1 MTSDSFFMR
10 MALAQAMEAQASGEV
25 PVGAVV
31 VKDGQVI
38 GLGRNAPIGLADPSA
53 HAEIVAMRAAAQAL
67 GNYRLDGCELYV
79 TLEPCSMCAGAM
91 LHARIQRMVY
101 GAKDPKTGAAGSAID
116 LFANTQIN
124 HHTHVVAGVL
134 ADECSAVLQSFFSA
148 RRQELAL
155 KAQPLRDDA
164 LRTALSAFSSLADYP
179 FVARFFSA
187 DAALHGWRMHY
198 LDEGPANS
206 GSAVLCLHDVPG
218 WSYRYRQLI
227 PALSAQGIRVVAPD
241 LIGFGK
247 SDKPKKD
254 AVHTLELHLDSLQRL
269 VEHLHLSNLLLI
281 GVGAGVHLAQLLA
294 RQLSTPIH
302 QVVQVLP
309 EVSTAADK
317 LPFPDRGYQAGLRA
331 VPMLVAQL
339 EQTTATLQSSGQGH
353 KVEVLDGMP
362 DVVAERLAAM
372 FLNR

>member
-10 MALAQAMEAQASGEV
+10 MALVQAMEAQASGEV

-53 HAEIVAMRAAAQAL
+53 HAEIVAMRVAAQAL

-101 GAKDPKTGAAGSAID
+101 GAKDPKTGAAGSALD

-164 LRTALSAFSSLADYP
+164 LRTALSAFSALADYP

-187 DAALHGWRMHY
+187 HAALHGWRMHY

-227 PALSAQGIRVVAPD
+227 PALSALGIRVVAPD
-241 LIGFGK
+241 LIGFGL

-254 AVHTLELHLDSLQRL
+254 AVHTLGLHLDSLQRL

-281 GVGAGVHLAQLLA
+281 CAGAGVHLAQLLA

-302 QVVQVLP
+302 QVVQALP
-309 EVSTAADK
+309 EVSPTADK